1 MRRFC
6 LLSLLLA
13 FVAVRAWS
21 QLCGQEYGPHIDAIH
36 SMASELPGE
45 RERLVMVGSSSFRF
59 WPQTDTVFS
68 SYEVV
73 NAGFG
78 GSCFHDAW
86 RLRDTLIYAF
96 QPSVVLIYE
105 GDNDLHGGVAQKDI
119 LEVAATL
126 LDDLSRRLPTSEVVV
141 VAPKASRA
149 RYHLKDQYLELN
161 ARLRSVAMDH
171 GAHWVDFWAVQH
183 DENGRLR
190 DELFIYDQL
199 HLNAEGYAVW
209 VNELRRQLPWL
220 DPNAP

>member
-1 MRRFC
+1 M
-6 LLSLLLA
+6 
-13 FVAVRAWS
+13 
-21 QLCGQEYGPHIDAIH
+21 
-36 SMASELPGE
+36 
-45 RERLVMVGSSSFRF
+45 VMVGSSSFRF

-105 GDNDLHGGVAQKDI
+105 GDNDLHGGVAQEDI

-126 LDDLSRRLPTSEVVV
+126 LDDLSRRLPNSEVIV

-171 GAHWVDFWAVQH
+171 GAHWVDFWGVQH
-183 DENGRLR
+183 DENGGLR
-190 DELFIYDQL
+190 DELFIHDQL

>member
-1 MRRFC
+1 MMSAR
-6 LLSLLLA
+6 LIA
-13 FVAVRAWS
+13 FLCCSVWIQAQAQR
-21 QLCGQEYGPHIDAIH
+21 CGQEYRDRVAEIH
-36 SMASELPGE
+36 RQAAALPGE
-45 RERLVMVGSSSFRF
+45 RECLVLVGSSSFRF

-105 GDNDLHGGVAQKDI
+105 GDNDLQGGVAQEDI

-126 LDDLSRRLPTSEVVV
+126 LDDLSRLLPTSEVIV

-171 GAHWVDFWAVQH
+171 GAHWVDFWGVQH
-183 DENGRLR
+183 DESGRLR
-190 DELFIYDQL
+190 DELFIHDQL